1 MLIRGSLL
9 LALSLPVWQA
19 SGQESPGPSA
29 SVGYNTFNEVYIGY
43 EFPRKKDLKWIAQAG
58 YQFALSQDATYM
70 SFMGTMRSPFI
81 TNNAHG
87 LRTRLGIKRNEAG
100 RLHHFMFF
108 LEYERLESNPFI
120 NDDYSGSSLA
130 PYDIFTEQYS
140 RYGFRFQRAVPLG
153 EMVYFTYSVALF
165 YSDVTRSYQMKGAPP
180 TPSNL
185 VETYGYWAPQ
195 LTAGL
200 KFYIF

>member
-1 MLIRGSLL
+1 MIRAIFLL
-9 LALSLPVWQA
+9 PLTCLVWHA
-19 SGQESPGPSA
+19 SGQESPSA
-29 SVGYNTFNEVYIGY
+29 SVGYNTFNEVYVGY
-43 EFPRKKDLKWIAQAG
+43 EFPDKKDMKWIAQAG
-58 YQFALSQDATYM
+58 YQFALTQDATYM
-70 SFMGTMRSPFI
+70 SFMGTVRSPFI
-81 TNNAHG
+81 TNNASG
-87 LRTRLGIKRNEAG
+87 LRARIGIKQNEAG

-108 LEYERLESNPFI
+108 FEYERLQSNSFV

-130 PYDIFTEQYS
+130 PYDVFTEQYS
-140 RYGFRFQRAVPLG
+140 RYGFRFQRAVPLS

-165 YSDVTRSYQMKGAPP
+165 YSDVTRNYQMKGAPP